1 MIETSQKTSLL
12 VKSQLPEFIQDNP
25 SYSKFVE
32 FLQKYYEWT
41 EENDNISDRSKN
53 LLNYRDIDNTSNEF
67 LQYFYNDLLPY
78 VPEEIAAD
86 KQKVLKIAK
95 ELYKTKGT
103 PNSYKFLFRAF
114 YNSDVEIFYTKDAVL
129 RSSSGKWYIPKSLKL
144 ASDNVNL
151 LNTNNLRIFGETSKS
166 IATIENSV
174 VSGTKTEVFISNI
187 QRLFQSGE
195 IAKIVDSD
203 NQPVYFLD
211 GERVEPNTPGAE
223 ILRAKIV
230 GQISSVNIDPLN
242 RGTLYR
248 VGDPVVFY
256 GGLNSIAGQGA
267 AATVGSTTKGSIQ
280 RVLVVNGGYGY
291 GEYPNTVIDVTNA
304 PGAIL
309 TVGGL
314 DTTKPA
320 NVTFLPSDSINLS
333 VGTTIGNTQYSF
345 FSNNTTANANTKL
358 SDAFD
363 FVSFTTYPISSVIVQ
378 NGGGGIFNPPIVTAR
393 SLFSNNIS
401 RLAGFLPQNNLAG
414 IGILAPVVIEN
425 GGSGY
430 VANDTIIFSGGSGT
444 GAFANVKTVSA
455 GGIITEV
462 EYVYDGNIVDY
473 PLGGFGYKPDRLPT
487 LSIIS
492 ANAQAYGAVLSVP
505 GILGDGATFS
515 VQTDRAGSITTINV
529 SDFGEDYIAAPNV
542 SLRIQDIVVANLTPS
557 SLPEKDQIVYQG
569 ASYNTSTYHANVAAV
584 NLLVP
589 DADPRKSLYNLRV
602 YNYTSTPN
610 TALTLKINSSDIV
623 MNTSPYPYANT
634 VGYNAN
640 GLKTYGDGT
649 AKATTKFLNGLT
661 IGQGQYL
668 DTTGQP
674 SSFDILQNQQYNN
687 FTYRLTVEKEIAKY
701 REPLL
706 NLLHPTGTQ
715 VLGRYAVKTKID
727 VPYTMSDSTSTG
739 HTLEYYNDAVGA
751 YATMQA
757 DFTNQSNNIIKLYN
771 LGANTNIAT
780 FITPNS
786 WIELDIT
793 TGSNVYSQVI
803 SVDKTSNTIII
814 RDNVWLTFANVA
826 YVTGNSGSNVIN
838 ITSLTGS
845 YDIINNG
852 MYSNTAY
859 PLHDIVYAGDIILV
873 ANNTQKTVSGVDY
886 DAGLVFLSSNLTANA
901 NSLMSVNRTANTT
914 NVKIFA
920 TNQ

>member
-12 VKSQLPEFIQDNP
+12 VKYQLPEFIRDNP

-32 FLQKYYEWT
+32 FLQRYYEWT
-41 EENDNISDRSKN
+41 EQNDNIYDRSKN
-53 LLNYRDIDNTSNEF
+53 LLNYQDIDNTSNEF

-78 VPEEIAAD
+78 FPTEIAAD

-114 YNSDVEIFYTKDAVL
+114 YNSDVDIFYTKDAVL
-129 RSSSGKWYIPKSLKL
+129 RASSGKWYVPKSLKL
-144 ASDNVNL
+144 ATEDRNFLS
-151 LNTNNLRIFGETSKS
+151 TNNLRIFGETSKS

-174 VSGTKTEVFISNI
+174 VAGTKTEIFISNI
-187 QRLFQSGE
+187 ERLFQSGE
-195 IAKIVDSD
+195 NVRIVDNN
-203 NQPVYFLD
+203 NQSVYFLD
-211 GERVEPNTPGAE
+211 GKIVQPDTPGAE
-223 ILRAKIV
+223 ILRAKLV
-230 GQISSVNIDPLN
+230 GQISSVNIDSKN

-256 GGLNSIAGQGA
+256 GGLNSITGHGA
-267 AATVGSTTKGSIQ
+267 AASIGSVTSGSIQ
-280 RVLVVNGGYGY
+280 RVLIVTGGYGY
-291 GEYPNTVIDVTNA
+291 TEAPNTVIDVTNA

-309 TVGGL
+309 TVGSV
-314 DTTKPA
+314 DTTQPA
-320 NVTFLPSDSINLS
+320 NATFVPTDSINLS
-333 VGTTIGNTQYSF
+333 VNTTIGNTQYSF
-345 FSNNTTANANTKL
+345 FSNNITANANTKL
-358 SDAFD
+358 SDAFE
-363 FVSFTTYPISSVIVQ
+363 FLSYTTYPISSVIVQ

-444 GAFANVKTVSA
+444 GAFANVTNVSSN
-455 GGIITEV
+455 GTITQV
-462 EYVYDGNIVDY
+462 DYVYDGNIVDY
-473 PLGGFGYKPDRLPT
+473 PLGGFGYKIDNLPT
-487 LSIIS
+487 LSVVS

-515 VQTDRAGSITTINV
+515 VQTDRVGAITTINV
-529 SDFGEDYIAAPNV
+529 SDFGEDYVAAPNV
-542 SLRIQDIVVANLTPS
+542 SLRIQDMVVSNLS
-557 SLPEKDQIVYQG
+557 ISLLPQKDDIVYQG
-569 ASYNTSTYHANVAAV
+569 TSYNTSSYHANVASV
-584 NLLVP
+584 NLLVS
-589 DADPRKSLYNLRV
+589 DDDPRKSLYNLRV

-610 TALTLKINSSDIV
+610 TSLTLNTNSGVV
-623 MNTSPYPYANT
+623 MNTSSYPYANS
-634 VGYNAN
+634 VGYNAD
-640 GLKTYGDGT
+640 GLRTYGDGT
-649 AKATTKFLNGLT
+649 AKAVAKFLNGLT

-674 SSFDILQNQQYNN
+674 SSFNLLQNQEYNN
-687 FTYRLTVEKEIAKY
+687 YTYKLTVEKEIAKY

-706 NLLHPTGTQ
+706 NLLHPTGTH
-715 VLGRYAVKTKID
+715 VIGRYAVKSFANVT
-727 VPYTMSDSTSTG
+727 PYVTDTMTRG
-739 HTLEYYNDAVGA
+739 HTLAYYVDAVGS
-751 YATMQA
+751 YATMQT
-757 DFTNQSNNIIKLYN
+757 DFVNQSNNIITLHN
-771 LGANTNIAT
+771 LKPTTNIST
-780 FITPNS
+780 FINS
-786 WIELDIT
+786 DNWIELNSE
-793 TGSNVYSQVI
+793 TGPNVYSQVI
-803 SVDKTSNTIII
+803 SVNATSNTIII
-814 RDNVWLTFANVA
+814 KDNVWLTFANVA

-852 MYSNTAY
+852 NYSNTTY
-859 PLHDIVYAGDIILV
+859 PLHDIVFAGDVILV

-886 DAGLVFLSSNLTANA
+886 DAGLLFLSSNLTANA